1 MHTSCSSTL
10 DEAANG
16 CLMLVFGIP
25 IFFIVIMAFDA
36 AGWPCRIVMGLSL
49 AFLLLCPRQEVRRTP
64 IITYLPQVTTQEP
77 LITLQPGQF
86 VTVPW
91 PHTLQVH
98 LPDGVRL
105 QVIEASPEC
114 IRVMAV

>member
-16 CLMLVFGIP
+16 CLMIVFGIP
-25 IFFIVIMAFDA
+25 VFFTVIMAFDA
-36 AGWPCRIVMGLSL
+36 AGWPCRILMGLSL
-49 AFLLLCPRQEVRRTP
+49 AILLLCSRQEIPRTP
-64 IITYLPQVTTQEP
+64 TITYLPQVTAHEP

-98 LPDGVRL
+98 LPDGVHL
-105 QVIEASPEC
+105 QVIEASPHC
-114 IRVMAV
+114 VRVIAV

>member
-1 MHTSCSSTL
+1 M
-10 DEAANG
+10 
-16 CLMLVFGIP
+16 LMLGIP
-25 IFFIVIMAFDA
+25 ALFVVVIAFDA

-49 AFLLLCPRQEVRRTP
+49 AFLILCPRRKDRQMP
-64 IITYLPQVTTQEP
+64 AITYLPQANPSEP

-98 LPDGVRL
+98 LPEGVRL
-105 QVIEASPEC
+105 RVVESTSER
-114 IRVMAV
+114 IRVVAV